1 MRETCAAQNDA
12 ASDVDVIACRNEIAE
27 DVKEFRHCLARK
39 DVTGKK
45 NAGEKREERELYG
58 FGLGIGLAGNEDAY
72 GKRDKEVGQ
81 GEKSKQQYV
90 SVDRNLEHKAHE
102 GDNGTEL
109 RESDKQ
115 IG

>member
-27 DVKEFRHCLARK
+27 DVKEFRHCLPRK
-39 DVTGKK
+39 DVAGKENAGKK
-45 NAGEKREERELYG
+45 GEECELYG
-58 FGLGIGLAGNEDAY
+58 FGLGIGLAGNKNTN
-72 GKRDKEVGQ
+72 GKGDEEIRQ
-81 GEKSKQQYV
+81 GEKSKQQYI